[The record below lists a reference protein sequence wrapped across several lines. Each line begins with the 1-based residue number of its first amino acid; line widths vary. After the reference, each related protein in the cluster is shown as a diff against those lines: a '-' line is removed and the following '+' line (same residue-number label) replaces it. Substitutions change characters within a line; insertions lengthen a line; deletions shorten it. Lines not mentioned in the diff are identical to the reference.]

1 MFILLNIQ
9 KIIVLLPTLPLTIAS
24 GYYRWF
30 DACSVSIYHYQ
41 VMLYRLPEYID
52 PLQLADNR
60 GELKGQIPVS
70 DLDRLNDLLIAD
82 TGSVTVALFFGRE
95 GRLPKIEGTLETEL
109 NLCCQNCLQAV
120 VWPVKHSVKLGIVKT
135 IEQANRL
142 PEDFE
147 PLLLNN
153 DTVFLK
159 EIIEDELLLT
169 LPTYPKHQYDCLA
182 LQKDIKNSD
191 TDTGQVHKK
200 NPFSILANLKNT
212 GDLNGSTKK

>member
-1 MFILLNIQ
+1 
-9 KIIVLLPTLPLTIAS
+9 
-24 GYYRWF
+24 
-30 DACSVSIYHYQ
+30 
-41 VMLYRLPEYID
+41 MLYRLPEYID

-70 DLDRLNDLLIAD
+70 ELDRLNDLLIAD

-120 VWPVKHSVKLGIVKT
+120 AWPVKHTVKLGIVKT
-135 IEQANRL
+135 IEQADRL

-147 PLLLNN
+147 PLLITT

-169 LPTYPKHQYDCLA
+169 LPTYPKHPYDCLA
-182 LQKDIKNSD
+182 LHKDIKNSD
-191 TDTGQVHKK
+191 TDTGQAHKK